1 MVCGMELPFQI
12 PTSNLIFIDQ
22 RITCGKPVEP
32 RFYKCDFSGGI
43 PCRKC
48 GDDLDEDAV
57 VKFNKLKLDFNT
69 VLPCCSSASC
79 ATGPH
84 DGWKM
89 SGKTKRNIRGRK
101 RKKKTLDIDL
111 KTFKPR
117 PLGNSIDTLQLW
129 LADSKLAWN
138 QLRELL
144 STHILENNP
153 PPCYYRF

>member
-1 MVCGMELPFQI
+1 
-12 PTSNLIFIDQ
+12 
-22 RITCGKPVEP
+22 
-32 RFYKCDFSGGI
+32 
-43 PCRKC
+43 
-48 GDDLDEDAV
+48 
-57 VKFNKLKLDFNT
+57 
-69 VLPCCSSASC
+69 
-79 ATGPH
+79 
-84 DGWKM
+84 M

-144 STHILENNP
+144 YIKRQVKKTENARDDEGRSYFMFFRLHNI
-153 PPCYYRF
+153 FASDFQKLIFHS